1 MEIGTPEET
10 PKRRRTWL
18 RVVAAIIIGLMLVSG
33 GFTAGLAVG
42 QSDTPATVPV
52 GQEPANA
59 APVFGVFWQAWNLV
73 QQHYVDRAAIQPKA
87 MTDGAIE
94 GMLAALGDVGHTR
107 FLTPDDVKAEQE
119 SLQGTLEGIG
129 AEIGFHNGQ
138 PTIIAPLPGAPAEK
152 AGIRAGDALVKV
164 NGKDVTAMSLEQIV
178 SLVRGPAGTPVTL
191 TVVHSG
197 QTTFTDITIV
207 RQKITVPSVS
217 WARLPGTTVAHVL
230 VTSFSTN
237 TTNDLQA
244 AIKAARAGG
253 ATAIILDLRNDPGGL
268 VGEAVGVASQFIAQ
282 GNVFLERDASGQQ
295 TPTPVTGGGVAYDMP
310 MVVLVNNGTASAAEI
325 VAGAL
330 QDHQR
335 AKIVGDT
342 TFGTGT
348 VLNQF
353 SLSDGSAIL
362 LGTQEW
368 LTPNGHQIWHKGITP
383 DVSVTLPSNVEPLIP
398 DQESGMTAAQ
408 LKASQD
414 TQLLRALELLGQP
427 ASGTPTP

>member
-10 PKRRRTWL
+10 PRRRRTWL
-18 RVVAAIIIGLMLVSG
+18 RVVAAVIIGLLLVGG
-33 GFTAGLAVG
+33 GFTAGLAVS
-42 QSDTPATVPV
+42 QNDVPTVPA

-59 APVFGVFWQAWNLV
+59 GPVFGVFWQAWNLV
-73 QQHYVDRAAIQPKA
+73 QQHYVDRSAIQAKT

-94 GMLAALGDVGHTR
+94 GMLASLGDVGHTR
-107 FLTPDDVKAEQE
+107 FLTPADVQAEQE
-119 SLQGTLEGIG
+119 SLQGQLEGIG
-129 AEIGFHNGQ
+129 AEIGIRDGQ
-138 PTIIAPLPGAPAEK
+138 PTIIAPIPGAPAQK
-152 AGIRAGDALVKV
+152 AGIRAGDALVRV
-164 NGKDVTAMSLEQIV
+164 NGKDVTNMSLEQIV
-178 SLVRGPAGTPVTL
+178 NLVRGPAGTPVTL
-191 TVVHSG
+191 TVIHPG

-230 VTSFSTN
+230 VTSFSNN
-237 TTNDLQA
+237 TTNDLRS
-244 AIKAARAGG
+244 AIKAAQAGG
-253 ATAIILDLRNDPGGL
+253 ATSIVLDLRNDPGGL
-268 VGEAVGVASQFIAQ
+268 VDEAVGVASQFIAQ
-282 GNVFLERDASGQQ
+282 GNVFIEQDATGQR
-295 TPTPVTGGGVAYDMP
+295 TPSKVTGNGVAYEIP

-335 AKIVGDT
+335 AKLVGDT

-383 DVSVTLPSNVEPLIP
+383 DVSLTLPSNADPLIP

-408 LKASQD
+408 LAKSQD
-414 TQLLRALELLGQP
+414 TQLLRALQLLGQP
-427 ASGTPTP
+427 VAGTPTP